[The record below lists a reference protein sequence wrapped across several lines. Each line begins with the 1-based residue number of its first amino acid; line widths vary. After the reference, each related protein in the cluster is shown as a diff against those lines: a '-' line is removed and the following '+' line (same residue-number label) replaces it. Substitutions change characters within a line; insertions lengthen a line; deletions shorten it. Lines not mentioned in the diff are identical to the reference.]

1 MGIHTKLLYSATL
14 AALLLTS
21 GCNTADRIDENIDA
35 GGPTIKEPSK
45 VDDGNNTGQNIVP
58 ITQTPISDNN
68 DTSSIIKVDA
78 TNAYKLS
85 MTLSSNKYQQFER
98 GTLTYQLK
106 ELYSDKLVDSSMI
119 DKITF
124 SVSDTRYFKFVD
136 FKGQESSTLTIDSE
150 NGVVN
155 AENAIRVKMNDNSG
169 TTAIKVTAEIKLPD
183 GEVYDLINTIPV
195 VVIKNK
201 TASIAVNP
209 YGTKWVQSGENE
221 GLYVEKYI
229 FHVVDKYGNKAKD
242 GTSVKISVVNEPK
255 LYTLGYTNVD
265 DANPIEITGELKK
278 DKTFTINSTSDAK
291 FTGGT
296 KIDNEDNLVI
306 LPNET
311 KNDPT
316 YLGAWSID
324 YVNNANTMTLVDD
337 YTGNIDP
344 KIPVGDVDGLTF
356 VVGDED
362 RYNPCSKTLANAA
375 FYFPDGAEVKD
386 GIVYAELRYQP
397 FMVGKTVFVSAN
409 AVIDGERIGISR
421 EMHLAGEG
429 LDAQSISCKNENE
442 EDSGILIDCRV
453 IVPMAL
459 TGYGNLARWV
469 HPSFTAKDHSTFSG
483 FSVTNTECSG
493 STLVTFYNLQAGK
506 SATAEIGKYIYWEKI
521 INK

>member
-1 MGIHTKLLYSATL
+1 MSIRTKLLFSTTL
-14 AALLLTS
+14 AVLLLAS
-21 GCNTADRIDENIDA
+21 GCNTADRVDENADA

-45 VDDGNNTGQNIVP
+45 VPGGNDGNTTDPSLTP
-58 ITQTPISDNN
+58 ITQTPITDNN
-68 DTSSIIKVDA
+68 DTTSEIKVDA

-85 MTLSSNKYQQFER
+85 MTLSSNKFQQFER
-98 GTLTYQLK
+98 GILTYELK
-106 ELYSDKLVDSSMI
+106 ELYSNELVNSSI
-119 DKITF
+119 INKITF

-136 FKGQESSTLTIDSE
+136 FKGQESNTLTIDSE

-155 AENAIRVKMNDNSG
+155 AENAIRVKMNDHSG
-169 TTAIKVTAEIKLPD
+169 TTEIKVTATIKLPD
-183 GEVYDLINTIPV
+183 GEMYDLKNTIPV

-209 YGTKWVQSGENE
+209 YDTKWIQSGENE

-242 GTSVKISVVNEPK
+242 GTSVKIGVVNEPK
-255 LYTLGYTNVD
+255 LYTLGYTNGTQL
-265 DANPIEITGELKK
+265 NRTGELKR
-278 DKTFTINSTSDAK
+278 DKTFTIVSDADTS
-291 FTGGT
+291 FTKAT
-296 KIDNEDNLVI
+296 IDNEDNLVI

-324 YVNNANTMTLVDD
+324 YVNDANTMTLVDD
-337 YTGNIDP
+337 YTGNVDP
-344 KIPVGDVDGLTF
+344 KIPVGDVNGLTF

-421 EMHLAGEG
+421 EMHLVGEG
-429 LDAQSISCKNENE
+429 LDAQSVSCKNENE

-453 IVPMAL
+453 VVPMAL

-469 HPSFTAKDHSTFSG
+469 QPSFSSKDHSTFSG
-483 FSVTNTECSG
+483 YTITNTECGG
-493 STLVTFYNLQAGK
+493 SSLVTFFNVLPSK
-506 SATAEIGKYIYWEKI
+506 SATAQIGEYIVWETI

>member
-1 MGIHTKLLYSATL
+1 MNIRTKLLYSATL
-14 AALLLTS
+14 VALLLTS
-21 GCNTADRIDENIDA
+21 GCNTADRVNENADES
-35 GGPTIKEPSK
+35 PSIKEPSK
-45 VDDGNNTGQNIVP
+45 VPGVDDGNSSIVP

-68 DTSSIIKVDA
+68 DTTSEIKVDA

-98 GTLTYQLK
+98 GTLTYELK
-106 ELYSDKLVDSSMI
+106 ELYSDKLIDSSII

-124 SVSDTRYFKFVD
+124 QVSDTRYFKFVD
-136 FKGQESSTLTIDSE
+136 FKGQESSTLTIDND
-150 NGVVN
+150 NGAIN
-155 AENAIRVKMNDNSG
+155 AENTIRVKMNDNSG
-169 TTAIKVTAEIKLPD
+169 TTEIEVIASIKLPD
-183 GEVYDLINTIPV
+183 GEIYDLKNTIPV

-209 YGTKWVQSGENE
+209 YGTKWIKSGENE

-242 GTSVKISVVNEPK
+242 GTSVKIGVVNEPK
-255 LYTLGYTNVD
+255 LYTLGYTDGSILNL
-265 DANPIEITGELKK
+265 TGELKK
-278 DKTFTINSTSDAK
+278 DKTFTIVSDATTS
-291 FTGGT
+291 FTNAT
-296 KIDNEDNLVI
+296 IDNEDNLVI

-324 YVNNANTMTLVDD
+324 YVNNADTMTLIDD

-344 KIPVGDVDGLTF
+344 KIPVGDTSGLTF

-362 RYNPCSKTLANAA
+362 RYNPCAKTLANAA
-375 FYFPDGAEVKD
+375 FYFPNGAEVKD

-397 FMVGKTVFVSAN
+397 FMVGKTVFVYAN

-421 EMHLAGEG
+421 EMHLVGEG
-429 LDAQSISCKNENE
+429 LDTQSVSCKNDNPE
-442 EDSGILIDCRV
+442 ESGITINCA
-453 IVPMAL
+453 ISTPMAL

-469 HPSFTAKDHSTFSG
+469 QPSITSKDYSTFSG
-483 FSVTNTECSG
+483 HSITNTGCSG
-493 STLVTFYNLQAGK
+493 SSTVTLYGILPGK
-506 SATAEIGKYIYWEKI
+506 SATVEVGEFIIWETIY
-521 INK
+521 NK